1 MRNAVL
7 AVFAIAGSLAAQKHV
22 SFPTQDGGVTYA
34 DLYGQGERGVVL
46 AHGGRFSKADW
57 APQAQVLEKAGFRV
71 LAFDFRG
78 FGQSKGPKQDD
89 FDNAPFQLD
98 VLAAVRYLR
107 KAGARHIAV
116 VGGSFGGEAC
126 ADAVGTAQPGEID
139 RLVELGAASGNLP
152 AEKITVPKLVIVAR
166 EDSNGAGQRLP
177 GIQRSFD
184 RMPEPKQLIVLE
196 GSAHAQFLFE
206 TNQSER
212 VMREILHFLSAP

>member
-7 AVFAIAGSLAAQKHV
+7 AVFAIAGSAIAQQHV
-22 SFPTQDGGVTYA
+22 SIPTEDGGRIYA
-34 DLYGQGERGVVL
+34 DIYGRGERGVVL
-46 AHGGRFSKADW
+46 AHGGRRSKDNW
-57 APQAQVLEKAGFRV
+57 APQARVLENAGFRV

-78 FGQSKGPKQDD
+78 FGQSKGPKQAD

-107 KAGARHIAV
+107 NAGARHIAV

-126 ADAVGTAQPGEID
+126 ADAVVSAQPGEIE
-139 RLVELGAASGNLP
+139 RLIELAAASGNLP
-152 AEKITVPKLVIVAR
+152 AEQMTVPKLIIVAR
-166 EDSNGAGQRLP
+166 EDANDAGRRLP
-177 GIQRSFD
+177 GIQKSFD

-206 TNQSER
+206 TDQSER
-212 VMREILHFLSAP
+212 VMREILRFLAAP